1 MSEIPASHALALAAL
16 AAACGGMAA
25 WWLFVFKKA
34 LPLEREALA
43 RAAELADARAFAA
56 ELLDLGHAAR
66 RPGRALLECAE
77 RALGAVH
84 RRVPGLSLAVLRR
97 RDDGTVELLS
107 RRGDAWS
114 RVPPEA
120 LSLDSGFLARAA
132 GGGASWRLGGAP
144 DGPLTGALAG
154 LGLSAAHGEPWGGE
168 HGPRGVLL
176 AAEASPDGA
185 LLARAQPL
193 LSLAA
198 RSLAATAD
206 VSEGM
211 TKLSAASAKLEG
223 GLSAAM
229 AELSQTHDRLI
240 RKSREI
246 KTLHDVA
253 KAAVGG
259 SGAQALSTLG
269 AIVSIVARSLEADLA
284 AFLILDESTGEL
296 VTQPGAWGVDG
307 EELLYRIPLTDETS
321 SSVRVFKTRAPFLSG
336 DAQNDPKTNPRY
348 AKLWHIHSLMVVP
361 LVMEDR
367 CIGVMRVGSKRKD
380 AFAAEHLALVNVIA
394 EEAAILVETA
404 LLNRRLSQT
413 AEQLAALNRMKDEF
427 VSTVSHEFKTPLTT
441 ITGFLTVMLEGDTGQ
456 LNPQQMKFLSIAKAA
471 AKRLSGLVSDLLD
484 LSRLEGGAK
493 MELRPLDL
501 GKMVAQSV
509 ENQQLAAAEAGKT
522 LSCEAPVRECKAL
535 ADERWIGL
543 VVDNLVSNAIKFT
556 NAGGRIRV
564 KLQDKGEFLMVS
576 VSDDGIGI
584 PTQDHPRMF
593 ERFYRASN
601 RSEVNAPGT
610 GLGLSIAREVV
621 SKHGGKIWFES
632 ALGKGSTFHFV
643 LPAAP
648 REEAG
653 AQTAV
658 PA

>member
-16 AAACGGMAA
+16 AAACAAMAT
-25 WWLFVFKKA
+25 WWAFVFKKA
-34 LPLEREALA
+34 LPLEKEALA
-43 RAAELADARAFAA
+43 KAAELADARAFAA

-84 RRVPGLSLAVLRR
+84 RRAPDLALAALVRR
-97 RDDGTVELLS
+97 EDGRVELLA

-114 RVPPEA
+114 RVPAES

-132 GGGASWRLGGAP
+132 DGGADWRLGGP
-144 DGPLTGALAG
+144 SDGALTGALAG
-154 LGLSAAHGEPWGGE
+154 LGFSAALGEPWGGDK
-168 HGPRGVLL
+168 GPRGVLV
-176 AAEASPDGA
+176 AAESSPDGPA
-185 LLARAQPL
+185 LARARPL
-193 LSLAA
+193 LALAA

-206 VSEGM
+206 VSVGL
-211 TKLSAASAKLEG
+211 TKLTADTAKLEG
-223 GLSAAM
+223 GLTAAM

-240 RKSREI
+240 RKSREV

-253 KAAVGG
+253 KAATGG

-269 AIVSIVARSLEADLA
+269 AIVTIVARSLEADLA

-296 VTQPGAWGVDG
+296 VTQPGAWGLEG
-307 EELLYRIPLTDETS
+307 EELLYRISLNDERS
-321 SSVRVFKTRAPFLSG
+321 SSVRVFKNRVPFLSG
-336 DAQNDPKTNPRY
+336 DAQNDPNTNPRY
-348 AKLWHIHSLMVVP
+348 AKLWSIHSLMVVP
-361 LVMEDR
+361 LVIEDR

-380 AFAAEHLALVNVIA
+380 AFSQEHLALVHVIA
-394 EEAAILVETA
+394 EEAAVLVETA

-413 AEQLAALNRMKDEF
+413 AEQLATLNRMKDEF

-501 GKMVAQSV
+501 ARMVAQSV
-509 ENQQLAAAEAGKT
+509 ENHQPAAAESGKT
-522 LSCEAPVRECKAL
+522 LSCEAPLRECKAL

-543 VVDNLVSNAIKFT
+543 VVDNLVSNAVKFT
-556 NAGGRIRV
+556 NPGGRIRV

-584 PTQDHPRMF
+584 PPQDHARLF

-601 RSEVNAPGT
+601 RTEVNAPGT

-632 ALGKGSTFHFV
+632 TLGKGSTFHFV

-653 AQTAV
+653 T
-658 PA
+658 PAGAPA

>member
-16 AAACGGMAA
+16 AAACAAMAA
-25 WWLFVFKKA
+25 YWLFVFKKA
-34 LPLEREALA
+34 LPLEREAIA

-66 RPGRALLECAE
+66 RPGRALLEAAE

-84 RRVPGLSLAVLRR
+84 RRVPGLSLAVLLR
-97 RDDGTVELLS
+97 RDDGGVELLS

-120 LSLDSGFLARAA
+120 LSLDVGFLAQAAAA
-132 GGGASWRLGGAP
+132 GTQWKLGGETG
-144 DGPLTGALAG
+144 GPLTGALAG
-154 LGLSAAHGEPWGGE
+154 LGFSAAHGEPWGQDQ
-168 HGPRGVLL
+168 GPRGVLV
-176 AAEASPDGA
+176 AAEADPEGEGLSRARP
-185 LLARAQPL
+185 LLA
-193 LSLAA
+193 LAA
-198 RSLAATAD
+198 RSLAVTAD
-206 VSEGM
+206 VSGGVS
-211 TKLSAASAKLEG
+211 KLHAESAKLEG

-246 KTLHDVA
+246 KTLHDVT

-259 SGAQALSTLG
+259 SGGQALSTLG
-269 AIVSIVARSLEADLA
+269 AIVTIVARSLEADLA

-307 EELLYRIPLTDETS
+307 EELLFRIPLSDERS
-321 SSVRVFKTRAPFLSG
+321 SSVRVFKTRRPFLSG
-336 DAQNDPKTNPRY
+336 DAQNDPQTNPRY
-348 AKLWHIHSLMVVP
+348 AKLWSIHSLMVLP
-361 LVMEDR
+361 LIIEDR

-380 AFAAEHLALVNVIA
+380 AFSTEHLSLVSVIA

-493 MELRPLDL
+493 MEMRPLDL
-501 GKMVAQSV
+501 GKLVAQSV
-509 ENQQLAAAEAGKT
+509 ENHQPVAAEAGKT
-522 LSCEAPVRECKAL
+522 LSCESPLRVSKAM

-584 PTQDHPRMF
+584 PVQDHPKLF

-601 RSEVNAPGT
+601 RGEVNAPGT

-632 ALGKGSTFHFV
+632 TVGKGTTFHFV
-643 LPAAP
+643 VPAAP
-648 REEAG
+648 REEAPV
-653 AQTAV
+653 AA
-658 PA
+658 AA